1 MMNRL
6 NACAAVAMALLLSA
20 CADITIDSTQS
31 CVESPVTLGLSGEA
45 AAGSADAGAAPVSAT
60 PGAASATLTGTTPI
74 DLGVLTK
81 LRSAGA
87 LKLTFASGT
96 FTLSPDAASSLQKV
110 ALQVAPTD
118 TSSTLPT
125 VSVMSY
131 ALSDEAKKSGS
142 IDLGQVMD
150 AATVMKYLEAGNVT
164 LTYAAT
170 LTDGSTTKLT
180 ATNRMCVQ
188 TSERIV
194 KSAF

>member
-6 NACAAVAMALLLSA
+6 SGCAAAAMVLVLSA
-20 CADITIDSTQS
+20 CADITVDSTQS
-31 CVESPVTLGLSGEA
+31 CVESPVTLGLSSEA
-45 AAGSADAGAAPVSAT
+45 AGGSANASGAT
-60 PGAASATLTGTTPI
+60 PTAASATLTGTTPI

-118 TSSTLPT
+118 ASSTLPT

-131 ALSDEAKKSGS
+131 ALTDDAKKSGT

-170 LTDGSTTKLT
+170 LTNGSATKLT